1 MSIALPVLP
10 ASATAGRIAQEA
22 PAALEA
28 RRVAIAEGLRARV
41 RGEVRF
47 GRHDRLLYATD
58 ASIYQVEPIGVVVP
72 RDVADAQAV
81 IRYCAEESLP
91 VLPRGGGTALAGQ
104 TVNLAVVIDF
114 SAHCR
119 GILTLDPGTRRAS
132 VEPGVVL
139 DQLNAAAAAHGL
151 MFGPDVAT
159 SSHATLGGMIGNNSA
174 GAWSIRYGRTV
185 EHLRA
190 VDVLLADGRAL
201 RFDEGAVLRDRA
213 IAGITEQVAAIV
225 LPLREEIRRRYPRI
239 RRHVDGYNLDLIL
252 DQLERGCDGGS
263 AVVGLAQVNLA
274 HVNLAQVDLAHVNL
288 AHVNLAHLICGS
300 EGTLATVVGAELD
313 LVHKPRARGLAIVGF
328 ASVDEALSTL
338 QSILAT
344 GPAAV
349 ELVDDVV
356 LSMATANR
364 EYRRYVEIMP
374 QPANGP
380 LGAVLYVEYADD
392 SKDAILASLAALR
405 GLLPGPAIAVH
416 TDAAAMA
423 AAWKLR
429 KAGEPLLHG
438 VPGLRKPITFVEDT
452 AVDPRRL
459 PEFVREFRSIV
470 ARHGTIAAYYAHA
483 SVGCLHIRPLIH
495 LRDEA
500 DLRTM
505 EAIASEVA
513 ELVVRYEGAL
523 SGEHG
528 DGRVR
533 SPFLERYF
541 GRPLCEAFRRIK
553 SIFDPEGRMN
563 PGNIVAPES
572 MDARLRVRPG
582 STRDGRSGGFVAV
595 SEEPTRFSYERE
607 HGFGQ
612 AVEMC
617 NGAGICRRLT
627 PGGTMCPSYRALLDE
642 RHATRGRGNALR
654 LAITG
659 QLSGSSGESPT
670 EPPQGRWSDPE
681 TLETLR
687 LCLSCKACKTECPS
701 NVDISKL
708 KAEYLARHWESQGGA
723 PLAVRVLG
731 DVRRLNRLA
740 AALPTLTNALGA
752 SPMGRWM
759 TRRLLGFAHGRTLP
773 RVERSL
779 RASPRARRSA
789 HPVGTPTVIL
799 YPDCFTLYNDPRIG
813 LASIEALE
821 AFGYRVILPPAAGDA
836 VGCCGRAQISLGLLD
851 RASRTIC
858 RSAKALLELVS
869 RERAVAVVGCE
880 PSCISALR
888 DDWLELNLPASEG
901 APSRSSLQDLAART
915 FLVEEFLE
923 RRWADHP
930 RTPALPEPR
939 QSSAESLTTAGGPIL
954 LHGHC
959 HQKALWGVESSA
971 ALLQRLVG
979 GRLSIIDSGCC
990 GMAGSFGYMADR
1002 YHLSMAIGE
1011 QSLFPA
1017 VRAAPGDAVIC
1028 APGTSCRHQ
1037 LHDGT
1042 GRHALHPMELVAALL
1057 NGG

>member
-1 MSIALPVLP
+1 MSIALTVVPSSEP
-10 ASATAGRIAQEA
+10 AGRPMA
-22 PAALEA
+22 PLGRFEA
-28 RRVAIAEGLRARV
+28 RRAAIAEGLRARV

-72 RDVADAQAV
+72 RDVEDARAA
-81 IRYCAEESLP
+81 IRFCAEEGLP

-119 GILTLDPGTRRAS
+119 EILEIDAGTSRAR

-139 DQLNAAAAAHGL
+139 DQLNAAAARHGL

-190 VDVLLADGRAL
+190 VDVLLADGRPLRLDAGAAL
-201 RFDEGAVLRDRA
+201 RDASVLA
-213 IAGITEQVAAIV
+213 MTEQVAAIV
-225 LPLREEIRRRYPRI
+225 QPLSAEIRNRFPRI

-252 DQLERGCDGGS
+252 DQLELGRDRGSGPER
-263 AVVGLAQVNLA
+263 LAC
-274 HVNLAQVDLAHVNL
+274 
-288 AHVNLAHLICGS
+288 VNLAHLICGS
-300 EGTLATVVGAELD
+300 EGTLATVVGAEVD
-313 LVHKPRARGLAIVGF
+313 LVQKPRARGLAIVGY
-328 ASVDEALSTL
+328 AGVDEALATL
-338 QSILAT
+338 QTILAT
-344 GPAAV
+344 APAAV

-356 LSMATANR
+356 ISMALANR
-364 EYRRYVEIMP
+364 EHRRYVEIMP
-374 QPANGP
+374 QPATGS
-380 LGAVLYVEYADD
+380 LGAVLYVEYAGD
-392 SKDAILASLAALR
+392 SKDAVAASLAALP
-405 GLLPGPAIAVH
+405 GLLPGQAIAIH
-416 TDAAAMA
+416 TDAASMA

-438 VPGLRKPITFVEDT
+438 VPGVRKPITFVEDT
-452 AVDPRRL
+452 AVDPSRL
-459 PEFVREFRSIV
+459 PEFVREFRAIV
-470 ARHGTIAAYYAHA
+470 SRHGTIAAYYAHA

-495 LRDEA
+495 LRDQG

-513 ELVVRYEGAL
+513 ELVVRYQGAL

-541 GRPLCEAFRRIK
+541 GGRLCDAFRRIK
-553 SIFDPEGRMN
+553 AVFDPEGRMN
-563 PGNIVAPES
+563 PGNIVAPEP
-572 MDARLRVRPG
+572 MDSRLRVRPG
-582 STRDGRSGGFVAV
+582 SVEDGRAGGFVAV
-595 SEEPTRFSYERE
+595 AEEPTRFRYERE
-607 HGFGQ
+607 HGFGH

-659 QLSGSSGESPT
+659 QLGTEAGGETSAPDRA
-670 EPPQGRWSDPE
+670 RWSDPE

-708 KAEYLARHWESQGGA
+708 KAEYLARHWQERGRA
-723 PLAVRVLG
+723 PLATQLLG
-731 DVRRLNRLA
+731 DVRRMNRIGSM
-740 AALPTLTNALGA
+740 LPGVANAFGA
-752 SPMGRWM
+752 SPLGRWLA
-759 TRRLLGFAHGRTLP
+759 TRVLGVSPSRALP
-773 RVERSL
+773 RFERSL
-779 RASPRARRSA
+779 HALLRQRRPVTIASDA
-789 HPVGTPTVIL
+789 PTVVL
-799 YPDCFTLYNDPRIG
+799 YPDCFTLYNEPRIG
-813 LASIEALE
+813 LAAIRSLE
-821 AFGYRVILPPAAGDA
+821 LLGYRVVLPPEGQAG

-851 RASRTIC
+851 QAVSTVAS
-858 RSAKALLELVS
+858 SAQSLLAVVE
-869 RERAVAVVGCE
+869 RERAVAVLGCE
-880 PSCISALR
+880 PSCVSALR
-888 DDWLELNLPASEG
+888 DDWLELELDASG
-901 APSRSSLQDLAART
+901 HGRGPSRRSLQALAEQT
-915 FLVEEFLE
+915 FLVEEFIE
-923 RRWADHP
+923 ARWQEHPCRRAASGSGDGDRHAADFRGP
-930 RTPALPEPR
+930 
-939 QSSAESLTTAGGPIL
+939 PIL

-971 ALLQRLVG
+971 RLLRRLFG
-979 GRLSIIDSGCC
+979 SRLSTIESGCC

-1011 QSLFPA
+1011 QALFPA
-1017 VRAAPGDAVIC
+1017 VREASQEAIIC

-1037 LHDGT
+1037 IHDGT
-1042 GRHALHPMELVAALL
+1042 GRGAVHPMELVAEALSSE
-1057 NGG
+1057 